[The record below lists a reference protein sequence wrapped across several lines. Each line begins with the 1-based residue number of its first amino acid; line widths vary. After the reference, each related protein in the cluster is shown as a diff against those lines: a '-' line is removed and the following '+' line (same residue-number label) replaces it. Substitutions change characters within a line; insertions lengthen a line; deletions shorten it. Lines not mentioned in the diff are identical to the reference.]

1 MSHPI
6 FMDLNPICCYVSPK
20 IVIFHEPLIVGTCNK
35 CHWIWHASNLKY
47 APLKQFQCIFP
58 SQNQQNVK
66 FLSEIVIFSG
76 TTYCRD
82 SKAAVA
88 LDLAYVKPYMC
99 ATQAI
104 SMHLSQSKSTKCEI
118 FVWYC
123 NFLGT
128 TYHRDMKPAVLD
140 LACLKPYICA
150 TQAISILFFQS
161 KSTNVN
167 FSLFPE
173 LPLTTYWL
181 NKINPFFSS
190 QNQQMWIFHCF
201 LNFDTGKEFSQ
212 SFHKDL
218 QICTYRF
225 LGMPIAM
232 HFVTTLCDKY
242 FLSYYGFSAFV
253 MGRSRYWVLKHG
265 VRVKCDPRRT
275 AAYVPS
281 HFHGFEPHLLLC
293 VS

>member
-1 MSHPI
+1 MKFLP
-6 FMDLNPICCYVSPK
+6 D
-20 IVIFHEPLIVGTCNK
+20 IVI
-35 CHWIWHASNLKY
+35 
-47 APLKQFQCIFP
+47 
-58 SQNQQNVK
+58 
-66 FLSEIVIFSG
+66 
-76 TTYCRD
+76 
-82 SKAAVA
+82 
-88 LDLAYVKPYMC
+88 
-99 ATQAI
+99 
-104 SMHLSQSKSTKCEI
+104 
-118 FVWYC
+118 
-123 NFLGT
+123 FLGT

-140 LACLKPYICA
+140 LACLRHYICA
-150 TQAISILFFQS
+150 TQAISIHFFP
-161 KSTNVN
+161 V
-167 FSLFPE
+167 
-173 LPLTTYWL
+173 
-181 NKINPFFSS
+181 KINKCEFFTVSWTPPDKNWKQHQLS
-190 QNQQMWIFHCF
+190 Q
-201 LNFDTGKEFSQ
+201 GK